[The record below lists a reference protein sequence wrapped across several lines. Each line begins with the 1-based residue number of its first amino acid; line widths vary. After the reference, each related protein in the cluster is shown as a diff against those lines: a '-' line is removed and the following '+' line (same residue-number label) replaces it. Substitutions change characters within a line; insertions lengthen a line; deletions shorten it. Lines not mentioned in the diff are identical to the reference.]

1 MIKKNMI
8 KILRL
13 QAAELKKHN
22 IVQKVLVNLAAQ
34 NETKILLKNKYII
47 ATYLR
52 VWVAMMVNQ
61 AIPTK
66 KLHVQ
71 IVSWNYQQ
79 TKLLLTLYNVIG
91 IPQSAKYVEK

>member
-8 KILRL
+8 KILRP

-22 IVQKVLVNLAAQ
+22 IAQKVLVNLAAQ

-52 VWVAMMVNQ
+52 V
-61 AIPTK
+61 
-66 KLHVQ
+66 
-71 IVSWNYQQ
+71 
-79 TKLLLTLYNVIG
+79 
-91 IPQSAKYVEK
+91 

>member
-52 VWVAMMVNQ
+52 V
-61 AIPTK
+61 
-66 KLHVQ
+66 
-71 IVSWNYQQ
+71 
-79 TKLLLTLYNVIG
+79 
-91 IPQSAKYVEK
+91 